1 MLWSRT
7 SVISVQLLVRAQST
21 TRSIAGKNVVYPAY
35 KLQTLQPLR
44 NWVMGPTKDTT
55 AWPLALRL
63 CFHAFGSVTCERAGT
78 APLAATL
85 AVDGHVRWLLT
96 ASFGD
101 HSSALIPFDIS
112 KTLEEIRKGKSRIG
126 CIWSILEAC

>member
-1 MLWSRT
+1 LPVSQKEGLRKEKKCCA
-7 SVISVQLLVRAQST
+7 S
-21 TRSIAGKNVVYPAY
+21 G
-35 KLQTLQPLR
+35 LQTPNAAAPQKLGDGSNEEHHRLA
-44 NWVMGPTKDTT
+44 
-55 AWPLALRL
+55 AWLLALRL
-63 CFHAFGSVTCERAGT
+63 CFHAFGSVTCERAST

-96 ASFGD
+96 DSFGD